1 MTRVAAVDC
10 GTNSTRLLV
19 ADVVDGATV
28 WRDRDAITTRLG
40 QGVDHDGR
48 LHPGAI
54 ARTAEVVGGYAA
66 RWRALG
72 CARVAVVA
80 TSAVRD
86 VADRAAFHE
95 AIEDVSGVRPEVL
108 DGYEEAALAF
118 EGAVTGVDP
127 ARPALVLDIGG
138 GSTELILGHD
148 RPQACESRQIGSVR
162 LTERLLPGD
171 PPSQG
176 ALAAAARVIDG
187 ELADVAHRL
196 DPSLAR
202 SLVAVAGTATTLAA
216 LHLGLAA
223 YDPHAIHAAVLSRGA
238 VARLLAELGGSTA
251 ARIAGLGPV
260 APGREDVLTAGA
272 LILERVMAWGGFEE
286 VVVSERDLLDGL
298 CRALAAAG

>member
-19 ADVVDGATV
+19 ADVVDGVTV

-40 QGVDHDGR
+40 QGVDKDGR
-48 LHPGAI
+48 LRPEAI
-54 ARTAEVVGGYAA
+54 ARTAEVVGGYAE

-72 CARVAVVA
+72 CSRVAVVA

-86 VADRAAFHE
+86 VADRGAFQE
-95 AIEDVSGVRPEVL
+95 AIEAVAGTRPRVL
-108 DGYEEAALAF
+108 DGDAEAALAF
-118 EGAVTGVDP
+118 DGAVTGVDP
-127 ARPALVLDIGG
+127 ARPVLVLDIGG

-148 RPQACESRQIGSVR
+148 SPEVFASRQIGSVR

-171 PPSQG
+171 PPSQA
-176 ALAAAARVIDG
+176 ALRAAARLIEG
-187 ELADVAHRL
+187 ELVDVARQL
-196 DPSLAR
+196 DPSRAR

-223 YDPHAIHAAVLSRGA
+223 YDAEAIHATVLSSAEVG
-238 VARLLAELGGSTA
+238 RLLGELRGSTA
-251 ARIAGLGPV
+251 ARIACLGPV

-272 LILERVMAWGGFEE
+272 LILERVMAWGGFVE

-298 CRALAAAG
+298 CRALAATD